1 MGRRIFRAGRM
12 ALALAAIFTAPA
24 GCIDADEL
32 EDLIDEVGDELED
45 LFDEIQE
52 SDPRLILLPDEAV
65 DRGNT
70 VIIQQDVEII
80 TVVNEQITVEELP
93 DLTLLAFENLSGAD
107 LYVRYSVD
115 GVVQAVFIFDGE
127 TLLLDYECLDE
138 VELIRQEEFDPFTGV
153 FIDGFDLLD
162 GLFLNDVDFICGDAL
177 IFTFDEF
184 GPTATVEPVEL

>member
-1 MGRRIFRAGRM
+1 MGRRIFRAGRLV
-12 ALALAAIFTAPA
+12 LALAAIFMAPT
-24 GCIDADEL
+24 GCLDADEL
-32 EDLIDEVGDELED
+32 EDLIDEVGDELGD
-45 LFDEIQE
+45 LFDEIQD
-52 SDPRLILLPDEAV
+52 SDPRLIVLPDEV
-65 DRGNT
+65 LDRGDT

-115 GVVQAVFIFDGE
+115 GVVQAVFVFDGE
-127 TLLLDYECLDE
+127 SLLLDYECLDE
-138 VELIRQEEFDPFTGV
+138 VELIRQEAFDPLTGV
-153 FIDGFDLLD
+153 FIDGFDLID

-184 GPTATVEPVEL
+184 GPTATVEPVQL